1 MLRLDRAH
9 DQMATRLAESLR
21 RQGDKLPDPQA
32 VLSRKQHQI
41 DMIDNRMAGRQEQMF
56 ERITTRLDQLSRLL
70 DASSYQKVLA
80 RGFAL
85 VSDAGDGRIL
95 KTAEETKTASDLT
108 LAFADGNIAAKTD
121 NGKAKAKA
129 KDMAKDNNKK
139 TADDK
144 NTDPSQQGK
153 LL

>member
-1 MLRLDRAH
+1 
-9 DQMATRLAESLR
+9 
-21 RQGDKLPDPQA
+21 
-32 VLSRKQHQI
+32 
-41 DMIDNRMAGRQEQMF
+41 
-56 ERITTRLDQLSRLL
+56 
-70 DASSYQKVLA
+70 
-80 RGFAL
+80 

-95 KTAEETKTASDLT
+95 KTAEEAKTASNLM
-108 LAFADGNIAAKTD
+108 LAFADGKIAAKTD
-121 NGKAKAKA
+121 NGKAKAKAKAKA